1 MTQEDLMRA
10 RAIEMIMCDF
20 ALDRETLTQ
29 QFGTL
34 TAGLDTDLQQV
45 VARFGD
51 LVSLTDAKLEI
62 TEEGRPMTRIIASL
76 FDAHMPADAKFSR
89 AS

>member
-1 MTQEDLMRA
+1 MRA

-20 ALDRETLTQ
+20 ALDRTALEQ
-29 QFGTL
+29 QFGPL
-34 TAGLDTDLQQV
+34 TAGLEPDLAKV
-45 VARFGD
+45 VERFGT
-51 LVSLTDAKLEI
+51 LVSLDDQKLEI
-62 TEEGRPMTRIIASL
+62 SPDGRPMTRIIASL